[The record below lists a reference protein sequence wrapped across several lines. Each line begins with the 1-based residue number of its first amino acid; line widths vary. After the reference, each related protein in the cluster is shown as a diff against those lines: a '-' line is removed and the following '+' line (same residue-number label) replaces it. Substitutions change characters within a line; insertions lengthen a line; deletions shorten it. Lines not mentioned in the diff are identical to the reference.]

1 MLQTYL
7 VINIVYKLYME
18 RITIILLIIFML
30 SFYAVTQLMSGK
42 PKYDAMSV

>member
-7 VINIVYKLYME
+7 VINSVSKLYME

-42 PKYDAMSV
+42 PNYDAMSV